1 MTLSGAPVTGDMPS
15 AYTDIRGMQNMATD
29 TPGAL
34 ERVAAQFES
43 LFMDIWLKSMR
54 EAGSVFSEGNP
65 FSSPAVEVHQQMLD
79 SQYAVHLS
87 EAGGIGIGSALV
99 AQLSANAGP
108 DAAEALETSSA
119 PPRRVHFPKSSDD
132 EDLTVTRSGNRSS
145 LYENAREFIDDLLP
159 VVKAT
164 LKDSLLNPA
173 VVLAQAALET
183 GWGQKVIHDGA
194 GTPSFNLFGVK
205 AHEWN
210 GPSAS
215 IMSMEHGL
223 GGMRPEQSEFR
234 MYADWQE
241 SVSDYLAFLNAN
253 PRYRNVVEQGDQPEQ
268 FANALQQSGYATD
281 PDYASKVLSVLDT
294 INELSGD

>member
-1 MTLSGAPVTGDMPS
+1 MTLSSAPVTGHIPS
-15 AYTDIRGMQNMATD
+15 AYTDIRGVQNMATD
-29 TPGAL
+29 TPEAL

-43 LFMDIWLKSMR
+43 LFMNIWLKSMR

-65 FSSPAVEVHQQMLD
+65 FSSPAVETHQQMLD

-99 AQLSANAGP
+99 AQLSAKAAP
-108 DAAEALETSSA
+108 DAPQALNESPA
-119 PPRRVHFPKSSDD
+119 PERVYFPRHADG
-132 EDLTVTRSGNRSS
+132 ENLTVTRFGNRSS

-159 VVKAT
+159 VVEKT
-164 LKDSLLNPA
+164 LKDSVLNPA
-173 VVLAQAALET
+173 AVLAQAALET
-183 GWGQKVIHDGA
+183 GWGQNVIHDGA

-210 GPSAS
+210 GPSTS

-223 GGMRPEQSEFR
+223 GGMQPEQSDFR
-234 MYADWQE
+234 MYGDWQE
-241 SVSDYLAFLNAN
+241 SISDYLAFLNAN
-253 PRYRNVVEQGDQPEQ
+253 PRYRDVVEQGGEPER
-268 FANALQQSGYATD
+268 FARALQQSGYATD

-294 INELSGD
+294 IYELSGD